1 MCDLFSSFRKKP
13 NKNTHM
19 IHLASKPELNWTTIK
34 KMDPQVIIL
43 ALTKWSYMRFHN
55 EAVNTGETSWLFK
68 NELGFKEMTHAYMRA
83 DYMMKPSQTR
93 CKPGH
98 MLPCSAGWDLLC
110 HAAWQRSRKLE
121 TKRKKRLIGKK
132 STEQTHWV
140 MIIGVK
146 QLQLLCVCVWCVC
159 ALEGSGKRGI
169 RKQFDFSGVK
179 LLL

>member
-1 MCDLFSSFRKKP
+1 
-13 NKNTHM
+13 
-19 IHLASKPELNWTTIK
+19 
-34 KMDPQVIIL
+34 MDPQVIML
-43 ALTKWSYMRFHN
+43 ALAKWGFISHD
-55 EAVNTGETSWLFK
+55 ETVNTGETLWLFK
-68 NELGFKEMTHAYMRA
+68 NELGFKEMTHAYMRG

-121 TKRKKRLIGKK
+121 TKKNKEKRLMGKK
-132 STEQTHWV
+132 STEQTQWV
-140 MIIGVK
+140 TIIGVK
-146 QLQLLCVCVWCVC
+146 QLQLVCVCVWCVC
-159 ALEGSGKRGI
+159 ALEWSGKRGI

>member
-1 MCDLFSSFRKKP
+1 MCDLFSSFGKKP

-121 TKRKKRLIGKK
+121 TKKKKTDREKIHRTNTL
-132 STEQTHWV
+132 SHDHWSETTATPV
-140 MIIGVK
+140 C
-146 QLQLLCVCVWCVC
+146 LCLVCVRIGRIW
-159 ALEGSGKRGI
+159 
-169 RKQFDFSGVK
+169 
-179 LLL
+179 